1 MQAGNVGHAADTSR
15 SRRDPNMAVQYLDI
29 TFRNYLILEV
39 LRGASIL
46 RVFLRNTGRLVIFFY
61 QLLQESF
68 LLKNHKNIPS
78 FEFLIFRAKL

>member
-1 MQAGNVGHAADTSR
+1 MRQSTSTLERPIFCSLLAMAVEYLEITSR
-15 SRRDPNMAVQYLDI
+15 
-29 TFRNYLILEV
+29 NYFILEV

-46 RVFLRNTGRLVIFFY
+46 RVFLRNTRRLVIFFY